1 MALIPSR
8 CHFVEPGALRP
19 EVLVSLGLVT
29 LAPRA
34 QSRAVFLRLPPLVV
48 LVVPLVVLPEDR
60 RAGHLRWLAGEFLL
74 PAQRS
79 QHWRP
84 GRW

>member
-19 EVLVSLGLVT
+19 AVLVSLGLVT

-48 LVVPLVVLPEDR
+48 LPEVLPEVLPVVLPEDR
-60 RAGHLRWLAGEFLL
+60 
-74 PAQRS
+74 
-79 QHWRP
+79 
-84 GRW
+84 